1 MVKHLATEVVV
12 IGGGI
17 MGASTALFLRQRGV
31 NVVMLERDLCG
42 SRSSGVN
49 FGGVRRQ
56 GRSLAMLP
64 LSQRSHALWGR
75 LTELIGTEAEY
86 ERSGHF
92 KIARSDADMQA
103 LVRYAEMTRDCGL
116 GLQLLDGAE
125 LKKRFPVGGTQ
136 VVGGS
141 FCPEDGQANP
151 RLLAP
156 AFAAA
161 ARRAGAQ
168 VLEHTPVQAV
178 EHNGQRFVVRTPGL
192 EIKANIVVNA
202 AGAWAGQFAEQCGE
216 PVPMRIRPPAMG
228 VTEPLP
234 HFLHWSLGVEGGS
247 IYCRQVRRGNVVF
260 GGGPGLVLDDT
271 RARNRATTIWE
282 QLPQLVALLPQLKNA
297 QLIRTWSG
305 NEGALPDHEPIIGA
319 SSRIAG
325 LYHAFGFAGGGFQ
338 LGPGVGEVMAEL
350 IAQGRSSTPID
361 AFRIDRFL
369 QPASAGEASS
379 PTPERKI
386 A

>member
-1 MVKHLATEVVV
+1 MVKQLATEVVV

-17 MGASTALFLRQRGV
+17 MGASTALFLRKRGIQ
-31 NVVMLERDLCG
+31 VVMLERDLCG

-64 LSQRSHALWGR
+64 LSQRSHQHWGR

-92 KIARSDADMQA
+92 KIARSQADMES
-103 LVRYAEMTRDCGL
+103 LVRYAEKTRDCGL
-116 GLQLLDGAE
+116 DLQLLDGAE
-125 LKKRFPVGGTQ
+125 LHKRFPVGGAK

-141 FCPEDGQANP
+141 FCPDDGQANP
-151 RLLAP
+151 RLLSP
-156 AFAAA
+156 AFATAA
-161 ARRAGAQ
+161 ARAGAQ
-168 VLEHTPVQAV
+168 VFEHTPVLEVA
-178 EHNGQRFVVRTPGL
+178 HNGQRFVVRTPEM
-192 EIKANIVVNA
+192 EIRANVVVNA

-234 HFLHWSLGVEGGS
+234 FFLHWSLGVEGGS

-271 RARNRATTIWE
+271 RARNRHTTVWA
-282 QLPQLVALLPQLKNA
+282 QLPQLVELLPQLKNA

-305 NEGALPDHEPIIGA
+305 NEGALPDHEPIISA
-319 SSRIAG
+319 SSRQAG

-338 LGPGVGEVMAEL
+338 LGPGVGDVMAEL

-361 AFRIDRFL
+361 AFRIDRFTD
-369 QPASAGEASS
+369 PACS
-379 PTPERKI
+379 T
-386 A
+386 

>member
-1 MVKHLATEVVV
+1 MTKQLVTDVVV

-17 MGASTALFLRQRGV
+17 MGASTALFLRKRGIQ
-31 NVVMLERDLCG
+31 VVMLERDLCG
-42 SRSSGVN
+42 SRSSGIN

-64 LSQRSHALWGR
+64 LSQRAHQLWGR

-92 KIARSDADMQA
+92 KIARSEADMA
-103 LVRYAEMTRDCGL
+103 SLERYAAMTRDSGL
-116 GLQLLDGAE
+116 ELQLLHGAA
-125 LKKRFPVGGTQ
+125 LKQCFPVGGAQ
-136 VVGGS
+136 VIGGS

-151 RLLAP
+151 RLLSP
-156 AFAAA
+156 AFADAA
-161 ARRAGAQ
+161 LRAGAQ
-168 VLEHTPVQAV
+168 VLEYTPVQAV
-178 EHNGQRFVVRTPGL
+178 AHNGSRFVVQAQGL
-192 EIKANIVVNA
+192 EIKTDVVVNA
-202 AGAWAGQFAEQCGE
+202 AGAWAGQFAAQCGE
-216 PVPMRIRPPAMG
+216 PVPMVIRPPAMG

-234 HFLHWSLGVEGGS
+234 HFLRWSLGVEGGS

-271 RARNRATTIWE
+271 RARNRDTTLWT

-305 NEGALPDHEPIIGA
+305 NEGSLPDHEPIISP
-319 SSRIAG
+319 SSRVEG

-350 IAQGRSSTPID
+350 IAQGRTSTPID
-361 AFRIDRFL
+361 AFSIDRFL
-369 QPASAGEASS
+369 QPASTHEAH
-379 PTPERKI
+379 
-386 A
+386 

>member
-1 MVKHLATEVVV
+1 MVKQLATEVVV

-17 MGASTALFLRQRGV
+17 MGASTALFLRQRGIQV
-31 NVVMLERDLCG
+31 TVVERDLCG

-64 LSQRSHALWGR
+64 LSQRAHQHWGR
-75 LTELIGTEAEY
+75 LTALIGTEAEY

-92 KIARSDADMQA
+92 KIARSQADMDA
-103 LVRYAEMTRDCGL
+103 LLHYADKTRDCGL
-116 GLQLLDGAE
+116 DLQLLDGAE
-125 LKKRFPVGGTQ
+125 LQKRFPVGGAK

-141 FCPEDGQANP
+141 FCPHDGQANP
-151 RLLAP
+151 RILSP
-156 AFAAA
+156 AFATAA
-161 ARRAGAQ
+161 ARAGAQ
-168 VLEHTPVQAV
+168 VFEHTPVLEVA
-178 EHNGQRFVVRTPGL
+178 HNGQRFVVRTPEM
-192 EIKANIVVNA
+192 EIRANVVVNA

-234 HFLHWSLGVEGGS
+234 YFLRWSLGVEGGS

-271 RARNRATTIWE
+271 RARNRHTTVWA
-282 QLPQLVALLPQLKNA
+282 QLPQLVELLPQLKNA

-305 NEGALPDHEPIIGA
+305 NEGALPDHEPIISA
-319 SSRIAG
+319 SSRQAG

-338 LGPGVGEVMAEL
+338 LGPGVGDVMAEL

-361 AFRIDRFL
+361 AFRIDRFSDT
-369 QPASAGEASS
+369 ACS
-379 PTPERKI
+379 T
-386 A
+386 

>member
-1 MVKHLATEVVV
+1 MAKYLATDVVV

-17 MGASTALFLRQRGV
+17 MGSSTALFLRQRGIK
-31 NVVMLERDLCG
+31 VVLLERDLCG

-56 GRSLAMLP
+56 GRSLAQLP
-64 LSQRSHALWGR
+64 LSQRAHQLWGR
-75 LTELIGTEAEY
+75 LGELIGTEAEY

-92 KIARSDADMQA
+92 KIARSAADMES
-103 LVRYAEMTRDCGL
+103 LVRYAEMTRDFDL
-116 GLQLLDGAE
+116 GLQLLDGAA
-125 LKKRFPVGGTQ
+125 LRQRFAVGGAQ

-141 FCPEDGQANP
+141 FCPDDGQANP
-151 RLLAP
+151 RVLAP
-156 AFAAA
+156 AFAVA
-161 ARRAGAQ
+161 ARNAGTQ
-168 VLEHTPVQAV
+168 ILENTPVQAV
-178 EHNGQRFVVRTPGL
+178 EHNGQRFVVRAPGV
-192 EIKANIVVNA
+192 EIKASAVVNA

-271 RARNRATTIWE
+271 RARNRHTTIWA
-282 QLPQLVALLPQLKNA
+282 QLPQLVDLLPQLRNA

-305 NEGALPDHEPIIGA
+305 NEGSLPDHEPVIGA
-319 SSRIAG
+319 SARQAG
-325 LYHAFGFAGGGFQ
+325 LFHAFGFAGGGFQ
-338 LGPGVGEVMAEL
+338 LGPGVGDVMAEL
-350 IAQGRSSTPID
+350 IAEGRTSTPID

-369 QPASAGEASS
+369 QASS
-379 PTPERKI
+379 LDRSPH
-386 A
+386 

>member
-1 MVKHLATEVVV
+1 MVKQLATEVVV

-17 MGASTALFLRQRGV
+17 MGASTALFLRRRGIQ
-31 NVVMLERDLCG
+31 VVVLERDLCG

-64 LSQRSHALWGR
+64 LSQRSHQHWGR
-75 LTELIGTEAEY
+75 LSELIGTEAEY

-92 KIARSDADMQA
+92 KIARSEADMES
-103 LVRYAEMTRDCGL
+103 LVRYAEKTRDCGL
-116 GLQLLDGAE
+116 DLQLLDGAE
-125 LKKRFPVGGTQ
+125 LHKRFPIGGAK

-141 FCPEDGQANP
+141 FCPDDGQANP
-151 RLLAP
+151 RLLSP
-156 AFAAA
+156 AFATAA
-161 ARRAGAQ
+161 ARAGAQ
-168 VLEHTPVQAV
+168 VFEHTPVLEVA
-178 EHNGQRFVVRTPGL
+178 HNGQRFVVRTPEM
-192 EIKANIVVNA
+192 EIRANVVVNA

-234 HFLHWSLGVEGGS
+234 FFLHWSLGVEGGG

-271 RARNRATTIWE
+271 RARNRHTTVWA
-282 QLPQLVALLPQLKNA
+282 QLPQLVELLPQLKNA

-305 NEGALPDHEPIIGA
+305 NEGALPDHEPIISE
-319 SSRIAG
+319 SSRQAG

-338 LGPGVGEVMAEL
+338 LGPGVGDVMAEL

-361 AFRIDRFL
+361 AFRIDRFTD
-369 QPASAGEASS
+369 PACS
-379 PTPERKI
+379 T
-386 A
+386 

>member
-1 MVKHLATEVVV
+1 MRKPLATEVVV

-31 NVVMLERDLCG
+31 SVVLLERDLCG

-64 LSQRSHALWGR
+64 LSQRAHQWWGR
-75 LTELIGTEAEY
+75 LPELIGTMAEY

-92 KIARSDADMQA
+92 KIARSDADMES
-103 LVRYAEMTRDCGL
+103 LTRYYEMTRGFGL

-125 LKKRFPVGGTQ
+125 LKKRFPVGGAQ

-151 RLLAP
+151 RLLSP
-156 AFAAA
+156 AFAVA
-161 ARRAGAQ
+161 ARNAGTQ
-168 VLEHTPVQAV
+168 VIEHSPVQAV
-178 EHNGQRFVVRTPGL
+178 EHNGSRFVVQTPTL

-202 AGAWAGQFAEQCGE
+202 AGAWAGQFAEQMGE

-271 RARNRATTIWE
+271 RARNRHTTVWA

-305 NEGALPDHEPIIGA
+305 NEGTLPDHEPVIGA
-319 SSRIAG
+319 SSRAAG
-325 LYHAFGFAGGGFQ
+325 LFHAFGFAGGGFQ
-338 LGPGVGEVMAEL
+338 LGPGVGDVMAEL
-350 IAQGRSSTPID
+350 IVQGRSSTPMD

-369 QPASAGEASS
+369 QPAFATE
-379 PTPERKI
+379 TTH
-386 A
+386 

>member
-1 MVKHLATEVVV
+1 MAKYLATDVVV

-17 MGASTALFLRQRGV
+17 MGSSTALFLRQRGIK
-31 NVVMLERDLCG
+31 VVLLERDLCG

-56 GRSLAMLP
+56 GRSLAQLP
-64 LSQRSHALWGR
+64 LSQRAHQLWGR
-75 LTELIGTEAEY
+75 LGELIGTEAEY

-92 KIARSDADMQA
+92 KIARSAADMES
-103 LVRYAEMTRDCGL
+103 LVRYAEMTRDFDL
-116 GLQLLDGAE
+116 GLQLLDGAA
-125 LKKRFPVGGTQ
+125 LHQRFAVGGAQ

-141 FCPEDGQANP
+141 FCPDDGQANP
-151 RLLAP
+151 RVLAP
-156 AFAAA
+156 AFAVA
-161 ARRAGAQ
+161 ARNAGTQ
-168 VLEHTPVQAV
+168 ILENTPVQAV
-178 EHNGQRFVVRTPGL
+178 EHNGQRFVVRAPGV
-192 EIKANIVVNA
+192 EIKASAVVNA

-271 RARNRATTIWE
+271 RARNRHTTIWT
-282 QLPQLVALLPQLKNA
+282 QLPQLVDLLPQLRNA

-305 NEGALPDHEPIIGA
+305 NEGSLPDHEPVIGA
-319 SSRIAG
+319 SARQVG
-325 LYHAFGFAGGGFQ
+325 LFHAFGFAGGGFQ
-338 LGPGVGEVMAEL
+338 LGPGVGDVMAEL
-350 IAQGRSSTPID
+350 IAEGRTSTPID

-369 QPASAGEASS
+369 QASS
-379 PTPERKI
+379 LDRSPH
-386 A
+386 

>member
-1 MVKHLATEVVV
+1 MVKQLATEVVV

-17 MGASTALFLRQRGV
+17 MGASTALFLRKRGIQ
-31 NVVMLERDLCG
+31 VVMLERDLCG

-64 LSQRSHALWGR
+64 LSQRSHQHWGR

-92 KIARSDADMQA
+92 KIARSQADMES
-103 LVRYAEMTRDCGL
+103 LVRYAEKTRDCGL
-116 GLQLLDGAE
+116 DLQLLDGAE
-125 LKKRFPVGGTQ
+125 LHKRFPVGGAK

-141 FCPEDGQANP
+141 FCPDDGQANP
-151 RLLAP
+151 RLLSP
-156 AFAAA
+156 AFATAA
-161 ARRAGAQ
+161 ARAGAQ
-168 VLEHTPVQAV
+168 VFEHTPVLEVA
-178 EHNGQRFVVRTPGL
+178 HNGQRFVVRTPEM
-192 EIKANIVVNA
+192 EIRANVVVNA

-234 HFLHWSLGVEGGS
+234 FFLHWSLGVEGGG

-271 RARNRATTIWE
+271 RARNRHTTVWA
-282 QLPQLVALLPQLKNA
+282 QLPQLVELLPQLKNA

-305 NEGALPDHEPIIGA
+305 NEGALPDHEPIISE
-319 SSRIAG
+319 SSRQAG

-338 LGPGVGEVMAEL
+338 LGPGVGDVMAEL

-361 AFRIDRFL
+361 AFRIDRFTD
-369 QPASAGEASS
+369 PACS
-379 PTPERKI
+379 T
-386 A
+386 